1 MIRHLRSAADL
12 DAATAAAM
20 AALEA
25 VGGTGGLIAVDRA
38 GRVALPFNTR
48 GMYRGVVD
56 AEGLARTG
64 LYQGPLQPY
73 SAGE

>member
-1 MIRHLRSAADL
+1 MKDL
-12 DAATAAAM
+12 DGATAAVM

-48 GMYRGVVD
+48 GMYRGSRGRGRRGAHRPLPGGVAVQSPA
-56 AEGLARTG
+56 AE
-64 LYQGPLQPY
+64 
-73 SAGE
+73 